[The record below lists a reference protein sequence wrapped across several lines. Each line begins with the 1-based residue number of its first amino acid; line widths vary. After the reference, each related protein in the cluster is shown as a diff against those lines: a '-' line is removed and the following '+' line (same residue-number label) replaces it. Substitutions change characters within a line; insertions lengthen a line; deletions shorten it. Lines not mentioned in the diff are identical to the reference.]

1 MAELLFA
8 MGIAHAASWVG
19 MSYSL
24 AWQLEVADAEEV
36 VEVVVTDMVMM
47 VWTSGLKYW
56 DFGQAE

>member
-1 MAELLFA
+1 MMAELLFA

-36 VEVVVTDMVMM
+36 VEVVTDMVMM
-47 VWTSGLKYW
+47 V
-56 DFGQAE
+56 

>member
-1 MAELLFA
+1 MMAELLLC
-8 MGIAHAASWVG
+8 MGIAQAASWVG

-47 VWTSGLKYW
+47 I
-56 DFGQAE
+56 